1 MKGTPERV
9 IESRAMRRYR
19 VGWNVVVVLLVAVG
33 MLAGSISIGWAPLV
47 GITVCLAV
55 LGAAFGVAWVEPDGD
70 RRAASMV
77 GARYGAAGALMVAG
91 LPAIIEGWTALV
103 LIAVTLTAPPILE
116 LVVRT
121 LHGKHCDGAVDDPT
135 RLSERDLAER
145 WRASYDEVHRA
156 DASAIELLEV
166 VAERARL
173 LDELERRDPRRF
185 RAWLAET
192 AETRPGPRPGAQP
205 GSPPG
210 PPGRE
215 AGPGSRGDR
224 RTQHLEAV
232 AWADL
237 VPPPDLLGHRPALAL
252 AGEPHR
258 RGRDPH
264 LVVQPQQAAGDRER
278 DEPDRP
284 VTTDAEGVRE
294 AAWEVHEPARGQ
306 LEGVLAGDVG
316 HLAVEQV
323 ERLGLVLVP
332 VQGSGDPRRL
342 GHQRHPQPTG
352 GVLRPDEVLEERAHR
367 PGAAT
372 AVGCARDDGVL
383 LGVVLDVRLGLG
395 HGDHLN

>member
-19 VGWNVVVVLLVAVG
+19 VGWNVVVGLLVAVG

-192 AETRPGPRPGAQP
+192 AETRPGPRPGSKPGSQP
-205 GSPPG
+205 GTQ
-210 PPGRE
+210 GR
-215 AGPGSRGDR
+215 
-224 RTQHLEAV
+224 
-232 AWADL
+232 
-237 VPPPDLLGHRPALAL
+237 
-252 AGEPHR
+252 
-258 RGRDPH
+258 
-264 LVVQPQQAAGDRER
+264 
-278 DEPDRP
+278 
-284 VTTDAEGVRE
+284 
-294 AAWEVHEPARGQ
+294 
-306 LEGVLAGDVG
+306 
-316 HLAVEQV
+316 
-323 ERLGLVLVP
+323 
-332 VQGSGDPRRL
+332 
-342 GHQRHPQPTG
+342 
-352 GVLRPDEVLEERAHR
+352 
-367 PGAAT
+367 
-372 AVGCARDDGVL
+372 
-383 LGVVLDVRLGLG
+383 
-395 HGDHLN
+395 